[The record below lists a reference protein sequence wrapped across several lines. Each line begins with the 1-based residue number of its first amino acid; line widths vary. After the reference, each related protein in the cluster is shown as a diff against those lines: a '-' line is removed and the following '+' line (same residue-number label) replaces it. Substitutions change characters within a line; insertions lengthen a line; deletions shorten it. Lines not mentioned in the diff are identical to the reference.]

1 MLVFKFGGA
10 SVKEASAVRNLA
22 DIIGRFNDEI
32 VVVVSAMG
40 KTTNSLET
48 VTAEYIS
55 KSGKATG
62 SLRRVKDYHLLIMKD
77 LFPDP
82 SSPVYGEVE
91 NIFTTMEARLEEPPS
106 LNYDFDYDQIV
117 SYGELISTKIIAA
130 YLNDAGIKTGWKDIR
145 NSLKSDDTFREGR
158 IDWELSEKMIRT
170 DFKFGNNR
178 ILLTQGFLASTVN
191 NLTTTLGR
199 EGSDYTAAIL
209 ACILNAEKVIIWKD
223 VPGVLNADPVFYPDT
238 ILLKEINYRDAI
250 EIAYYG
256 AKVIHPKT
264 IQPLQQKNIT
274 LHVRSFVNPDAEGT
288 VIGNV
293 NYNKLIPCFI
303 FKTDQVLIHFYPKD
317 FSFIAEEN
325 LEIIIGCFARNGLR
339 INMMQNS
346 AISFQVCVNNDNNR
360 IPRILKE
367 LSDNY
372 SIEHESGLELV
383 TISYYDEATI
393 ERITEGR
400 ERILEQ
406 RNKTTAHVVLRKR

>member
-250 EIAYYG
+250 ELAYYG